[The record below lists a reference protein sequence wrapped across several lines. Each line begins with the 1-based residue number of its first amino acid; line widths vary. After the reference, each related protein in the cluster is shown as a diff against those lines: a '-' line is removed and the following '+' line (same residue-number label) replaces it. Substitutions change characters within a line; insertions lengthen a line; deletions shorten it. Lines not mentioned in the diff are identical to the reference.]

1 MLLFK
6 RLLSNA
12 SGPKFFLLAIASL
25 MLCTISIM
33 SGYATAKKS
42 PEPQAQQT
50 EIGLGDLI
58 LPSDEPYVVLEPGE
72 KITGRLG
79 LPAAQIINPP
89 PELAQEIAYWV
100 QRGNGEPLKPDAI
113 AYEFNSSIRYRGN
126 GHTIYVT
133 TVRLTPAAAKLRR
146 ILPATTKLDDGTIA
160 GVTVP
165 CGSIPDKTTPEG
177 FTCIVGDNPAPNQ
190 LVFERGNQVIT
201 IASDL
206 PIDQLKALASKV
218 SL

>member
-1 MLLFK
+1 MLVK
-6 RLLSNA
+6 RLFSKV
-12 SGPKFFLLAIASL
+12 SVSKFFVFLIASS
-25 MLCTISIM
+25 MLCTISFM
-33 SGYATAKKS
+33 ARDVNAQDSSKQS
-42 PEPQAQQT
+42 QAQQE
-50 EIGLGDLI
+50 EIDIINLI
-58 LPSDEPYVVLEPGE
+58 LPTDEVYVVLKPDE

-79 LPAAQIINPP
+79 LPAAQLISPP

-100 QRGNGEPLKPDAI
+100 QRGNGEPLKPNDI

-146 ILPATTKLDDGTIA
+146 VLPVTTKLDDGTVA

-165 CGSIPDKTTPEG
+165 CDSIPDKTTPKS
-177 FTCIVGDNPAPNQ
+177 FSCIVGDNPAPNQ
-190 LVFERGNQVIT
+190 LVFERGNMVIT

-206 PIDQLKALASKV
+206 PIDQLKGLASKV
-218 SL
+218 SF